1 MAAID
6 RNKTI
11 LVVEE
16 DRLIA
21 FLLEYLLCREGYKV
35 IALTPVQH
43 ERYFAG
49 IELPPHLIIVG
60 DKLSNED
67 NNRLISEIRN
77 CQAWRE
83 VPIILLT
90 HHHEKQ
96 AIERAL
102 DSGADDILM
111 QPFHQSELMAQIERH
126 IVNF

>member
-1 MAAID
+1 MAAVEK
-6 RNKTI
+6 NKTI

-16 DRLIA
+16 NQLIA
-21 FLLEYLLCREGYKV
+21 FLLEYLLRREGYRV
-35 IALTPVQH
+35 ISITPQQYEH
-43 ERYFAG
+43 YFAG
-49 IELPPHLIIVG
+49 IKLPPQLIIMG
-60 DKLSNED
+60 DKLSQRANG
-67 NNRLISEIRN
+67 RLISDIRN

-90 HHHEKQ
+90 RHHEKQ

-111 QPFHQSELMAQIERH
+111 QPFHQSELMAQVERH

>member
-1 MAAID
+1 MAAINK
-6 RNKTI
+6 NKTI

-16 DRLIA
+16 DQLIA
-21 FLLEYLLCREGYKV
+21 FLLEYLLHREGYRV
-35 IALTPVQH
+35 ITITPVQYEH
-43 ERYFAG
+43 YFAG
-49 IELPPHLIIVG
+49 IKLPPQLIIMG
-60 DKLSNED
+60 DKLSHQA
-67 NNRLISEIRN
+67 NNRLINDIRN

-90 HHHEKQ
+90 RHHEKQ